1 MDHAALPTARSHWSN
16 DSKAPG
22 LARSDMSDSARC
34 RRPMLHVSTAPTRY
48 HVRVR
53 TCAADQQT
61 KACVPVR
68 ASSLL
73 LPLPAGPIF
82 PQASYLSRAKS

>member
-61 KACVPVR
+61 KACVLRLYCCHFQLGP
-68 ASSLL
+68 SSLRHR
-73 LPLPAGPIF
+73 I
-82 PQASYLSRAKS
+82 YLVQSHD